1 MEGIGQ
7 PLRTTCRQC
16 RVVLA
21 AGDDDTA
28 IERSEAARLLADKYD
43 LCDVVPM
50 VVVYATSAV
59 MSARAGHE
67 AAAQVAV
74 ALTEKLLDR
83 LGVVSARTALLGHGL
98 LAWTAAVLQDSA
110 MLSRHLAAADLAA
123 QREPDATALAH
134 RVERVRAM
142 ATGRQPPLTAAELRL
157 LPHLPTHFTLQ
168 QIADTLVIGRETA
181 KSQATSI
188 YRKLGVSSR
197 ADAVAESKRL
207 GLLAD

>member
-1 MEGIGQ
+1 
-7 PLRTTCRQC
+7 
-16 RVVLA
+16 
-21 AGDDDTA
+21 
-28 IERSEAARLLADKYD
+28 
-43 LCDVVPM
+43 
-50 VVVYATSAV
+50 
-59 MSARAGHE
+59 
-67 AAAQVAV
+67 
-74 ALTEKLLDR
+74 
-83 LGVVSARTALLGHGL
+83 
-98 LAWTAAVLQDSA
+98 
-110 MLSRHLAAADLAA
+110 MLSHHLAAADLAA

-207 GLLAD
+207 GLLADCSVASGHKARGQRLSSARVAGSRRPRACAAYLGWGRSPTVASVFTRSGGCRAERPAPIVALAGPGLA